1 VTKGITVG
9 IFLRLALNTSQYASQ
24 AISPIAVGEKR
35 IRDYANGLVRIST
48 ILKDFTKTPIFIV
61 DNTLEDL
68 TQIPLELKSLIPENW
83 TIVLTHSNLYG
94 RHNKGAGDIETIRC
108 ISQKLATYNYVV
120 FYEPRLILEK
130 THFLTSL
137 IQSPRNSLWLEN
149 KNFYD
154 FILRRK
160 SKSIS
165 TGFYSIQS
173 EKLLLF
179 VNQVDLERMVDCKE
193 SVEHVFFDFLKKE
206 GSINIKRWGWHS
218 LRREVSTDSYQKY

>member
-9 IFLRLALNTSQYASQ
+9 IFLRLALNTSQYESQ

-35 IRDYANGLVRIST
+35 IKDYENGLARLRV
-48 ILKDFTKTPIFIV
+48 ILKEFTKTPIFIV

-83 TIVLTHSNLYG
+83 IVVLTHSNIYG

-108 ISQKLATYNYVV
+108 ISQKLTTFDYVI
-120 FYEPRLILEK
+120 FFEPRLILEK
-130 THFLTSL
+130 THILTSL

-149 KNFYD
+149 KNFCD

-160 SKSIS
+160 SKSVS
-165 TGFYSIQS
+165 FGFYSIQP
-173 EKLLLF
+173 EKLLSF
-179 VNQVDLERMVDCKE
+179 VGQVDLERMVDRKE
-193 SVEHVFFDFLKKE
+193 SVEDIFFDFLKKE

>member
-9 IFLRLALNTSQYASQ
+9 IFLRLALNTAQYSSQ
-24 AISPIAVGEKR
+24 AISPIAVEEKR
-35 IRDYANGLVRIST
+35 IKDYENGLARLRA
-48 ILKDFTKTPIFIV
+48 ILKEFEKTSIFIV
-61 DNTLEDL
+61 DNTLEDS

-83 TIVLTHSNLYG
+83 IVVLTHSNIYG

-108 ISQKLATYNYVV
+108 ISQKLTTFDYVI

-130 THFLTSL
+130 KHILTSL

-160 SKSIS
+160 SKS
-165 TGFYSIQS
+165 
-173 EKLLLF
+173 
-179 VNQVDLERMVDCKE
+179 VDLDRMVDRNE
-193 SVEHVFFDFLKKE
+193 SVEDIFFDYLKKE

>member
-1 VTKGITVG
+1 MTKGRTVG

-24 AISPIAVGEKR
+24 ATSPIAVGEKR
-35 IRDYANGLVRIST
+35 IKDYENGLARLRA
-48 ILKDFTKTPIFIV
+48 ILKEFATTPIFIV

-68 TQIPLELKSLIPENW
+68 TQIPFELKSLIPENW
-83 TIVLTHSNLYG
+83 IVVLSHSNIYG

-108 ISQKLATYNYVV
+108 ISQKLTTFDYVI

-130 THFLTSL
+130 THILTSL
-137 IQSPRNSLWLEN
+137 IQSPRNALWLEN

-160 SKSIS
+160 SKSVS
-165 TGFYSIQS
+165 FGFYSIQP
-173 EKLLLF
+173 EKLLSF
-179 VNQVDLERMVDCKE
+179 VDQVDLERMVDRKE
-193 SVEHVFFDFLKKE
+193 SVEDIFFEFLKKE